1 MFMWMLYAPPLNIN
15 KRTIHEVD
23 RRKPTRPSRA
33 ASKALPPRTRYTP
46 SQPALKALT
55 RAHKHPFAHWS
66 ESSSTSKSAEFFLI
80 SETLYKHCAYKED
93 DRFFSLI
100 DSEML
105 EAGLATG
112 LKSKY
117 TWVVGPRL
125 LYRLGKEGDER
136 DSAAHH
142 EYSTLMNERSLML
155 IDLCV
160 EILRGLSKK

>member
-1 MFMWMLYAPPLNIN
+1 
-15 KRTIHEVD
+15 
-23 RRKPTRPSRA
+23 
-33 ASKALPPRTRYTP
+33 
-46 SQPALKALT
+46 
-55 RAHKHPFAHWS
+55 
-66 ESSSTSKSAEFFLI
+66 
-80 SETLYKHCAYKED
+80 
-93 DRFFSLI
+93 
-100 DSEML
+100 ML

-142 EYSTLMNERSLML
+142 EYLTLMNERSLML

-160 EILRGLSKK
+160 EILRGLSEK